1 MGEMMRN
8 GELTKWRVWDSQEDF
23 EETTIDEDE
32 SRDEINL
39 ENMEQGIYFSYDV
52 VGVFLPDHL
61 LYGKISE
68 NESFLKIISGDPMK
82 EIQRRRDKPENVAET
97 SKSSI
102 GHMLNYLREYH
113 FCLESG
119 KLLNCKKR
127 STCSPHLTWRDMK
140 SFRDYCRENSRDP
153 DDYDLKDIVGFSK
166 NHSKNNP
173 SSYNGPPILP
183 KSS

>member
-1 MGEMMRN
+1 MHPLHPVAVQKLVGSCPDFGRNLSAKPDGNPLFYQKRIKLGEEEEKEEGNEESSIGENREN
-8 GELTKWRVWDSQEDF
+8 GGNDAKR
-23 EETTIDEDE
+23 
-32 SRDEINL
+32 
-39 ENMEQGIYFSYDV
+39 
-52 VGVFLPDHL
+52 
-61 LYGKISE
+61 
-68 NESFLKIISGDPMK
+68 FLKIISGDPMK

-153 DDYDLKDIVGFSK
+153 DDYDLKDIVG
-166 NHSKNNP
+166 
-173 SSYNGPPILP
+173 L
-183 KSS
+183 